1 MAEQKLWQ
9 RWKSLSRLQRWS
21 IIVGC
26 YLLFYTIFGFWILP
40 AIVRSQLE
48 KKLSLT
54 LHRQTTVQEVK
65 INPYTLQ
72 AAVNGF
78 NIQDPGGKEPF
89 VSFDSLQVNLQWV
102 SLFKRA
108 IIVKSFALTNPYS
121 KIILNKDKSFNFSD
135 LSSGNGGAE
144 KAEKKEEEKAAP
156 LLFSINNIDLSGG
169 KIDFE
174 DKVEDVSHHI
184 TDLHIALPFISDL
197 PYEVEIFTKPA
208 FEAVINGT
216 PISMLGESKP
226 FHTSRESEINV
237 NFADIDLTGYLA
249 YLPDNLNFTI
259 KNGRLDLD
267 LSLSFM
273 QHEDG
278 NPAINIQGKAS
289 LREIKVVDRQEQS
302 LLSFPEL
309 TVDIERAHILRK
321 EFHLTKIFW
330 KEPELFVQR
339 GEDGQI
345 NLAGLVTP
353 SSPSGA
359 ESKAAAPA
367 SSSRPLLL
375 EVEAMELAAA
385 TIHFTDRTVS
395 GPLET
400 TLQPVSLQVKDFS
413 TAPDK
418 SAGYNLAVTS
428 ESGEQ
433 VSVGGS
439 FSLDPLKVA
448 ADVGLE
454 NVQLGKYR
462 PYYENALRAQL
473 AADKVKAAAHID
485 YTGTDSILLIS
496 GLGVE
501 LGGFSMTG
509 PDGAGKVVV
518 PDFAVSEAEVNIK
531 DRTVLVG
538 RCASKGAVIPLT
550 RRKDGTINLQDFL
563 VSAPPGEKTA
573 TEEGKKDDAAAP
585 PPAWSVVVKA
595 VDFAEYEVT
604 FTDQVPEEPV
614 VLTMNQLHLAVEN
627 VTTRPGEEC
636 AVDLDLLL
644 NKTGKVKVQG
654 EAGLSPLAL
663 RLDLDLADLPL
674 KSVQPYVEPK
684 LNIIMVDGQ
693 GAVKGKMTLDK
704 PEGGE
709 VAVTFQGEVG
719 SRGFA
724 CLDAKQAEKLLSWH
738 DVEVK
743 KLDVQTSPMRI
754 KAEEI
759 IFNGLSAFVLRN
771 PEGVLNLNTIVRQE
785 AGQEAGQA
793 EPHGAPA
800 PEGKQAEV
808 EIKLVR
814 LANCRVDF
822 ADRSVAPQ
830 FNTTLQQID
839 GSIKGLSSGKDVS
852 AEVNITAKLDQHSP
866 VKVTGS
872 IHPWQEFYTDVTA
885 EFSDIELSPVSP
897 YAIKFIGYP
906 LTKGKLSLNLHYLIQ
921 GKKLTSDNKA
931 FIDQVTLG
939 DYVKNET
946 AANLPVQLAI
956 SLLKNRK
963 GEIDLNIPVSGKLD
977 DPEFSVAGVVFKI
990 LYNLI
995 IKAATSPFSLLGAIF
1010 EGGGEEQYV
1019 QFAAGQARIS
1029 PEAMEV
1035 LVKFAKALYDR
1046 PAIKVDLTGR
1056 VDAAEDGKAL
1066 TQIRFDRLLKV
1077 QKMKDLARKEAAVS
1091 EVDAIEITADEYDR
1105 YLKKAYKAADF
1116 ERPTNFLGMLKDIPP
1131 GEMEKL
1137 LYDHIVITDND
1148 LRNLA
1153 MERAGTVRDVL
1164 IEKGPVEPERIFLI
1178 EPKPGAGGQLG
1189 MRVEIAVK

>member
-1 MAEQKLWQ
+1 MAELKLRQ

-21 IIVGC
+21 IIVTC
-26 YLLFYTIFGFWILP
+26 SLLFYTVFGFWMLP
-40 AIVRSQLE
+40 AIIRSQLE
-48 KKLSLT
+48 KKLSLA
-54 LHRQTTVQEVK
+54 LHRQTTVQQVK
-65 INPYTLQ
+65 LNPYTLQ
-72 AAVNGF
+72 AAVGGF
-78 NIQDPGGKEPF
+78 NIQDADGKEPF

-108 IIVKSFALTNPYS
+108 IIVKSFALSNPYA
-121 KIILNKDKSFNFSD
+121 KIVFNKDNSFNFSD
-135 LSSGNGGAE
+135 LAAGDGSA
-144 KAEKKEEEKAAP
+144 KKEENKEEKKAAP

-174 DKVEDVSHHI
+174 DKVKDVSHHI
-184 TDLHIALPFISDL
+184 TGLHIALPFLSNL
-197 PYEVEIFTKPA
+197 PYEIDIFTKPA
-208 FEAVINGT
+208 FAAVINGT
-216 PISMLGESKP
+216 PINMLGESKP
-226 FHTSRESEINV
+226 FYRTRQSEINV
-237 NFADIDLTGYLA
+237 NSHDINLADYLA
-249 YLPDNLNFTI
+249 YLPENLNFII

-267 LSLSFM
+267 LTLSFIK
-273 QHEDG
+273 HEDG
-278 NPAINIQGKAS
+278 NPALNIQGKAS
-289 LREIKVVDRQEQS
+289 LREIKVVDREQQP
-302 LLSFPEL
+302 LLAFPEL
-309 TVDIERAHILRK
+309 TVDIDRAYILRK
-321 EFHLTKIFW
+321 EFHLAKIIW
-330 KEPELFVQR
+330 REPELFLQR
-339 GEDGQI
+339 EQNGQF
-345 NLAGLVTP
+345 NLAGLV
-353 SSPSGA
+353 SSASPSGA
-359 ESKAAAPA
+359 ESKAAPA
-367 SSSRPLLL
+367 SSPRPLLL
-375 EVEAMELAAA
+375 EVADAELAAA

-395 GPLET
+395 GPLQT
-400 TLQPVSLQVKDFS
+400 TLQPVNLQVKDFS

-418 SAGYNLAVTS
+418 SSGYQLALTS

-433 VSVGGS
+433 VSIGGS

-462 PYYENALRAQL
+462 PYYENALRAEL

-485 YTGTDSILLIS
+485 YAAAGGTLLIS
-496 GLGVE
+496 GLGLE

-509 PDGAGKVVV
+509 PDDAGKVLI
-518 PDFAVSEAEVNIK
+518 PDFSISEAEVNIRDK
-531 DRTVLVG
+531 TVLVG
-538 RCASKGAVIPLT
+538 RCVSKGAVIPLT
-550 RRKDGTINLQDFL
+550 RRKDGAINLQDFL
-563 VSAPPGEKTA
+563 ASALPAEKTA
-573 TEEGKKDDAAAP
+573 AEEGKKDDAAAP
-585 PPAWSVVVKA
+585 QPAWQVAVKS
-595 VDFAEYEVT
+595 VDFTEYEVA
-604 FTDQVPEEPV
+604 FIDQVPEEPV
-614 VLTMNQLHLAVEN
+614 VLTMNQLHLAIEN

-654 EAGLSPLAL
+654 KAGLSPLAL

-704 PEGGE
+704 REGGE
-709 VAVTFQGEVG
+709 VAVTFQGEAG

-724 CLDAKQAEKLLSWH
+724 CLDAKQAEKLLSWQA
-738 DVEVK
+738 VEVK

-754 KAEEI
+754 KAGEI
-759 IFNGLSAFVLRN
+759 VFTGLSAFVLRN
-771 PEGVLNLNTIVRQE
+771 REGVLNLSTIVRQE
-785 AGQEAGQA
+785 AGQA
-793 EPHGAPA
+793 EPHEAPA
-800 PEGKQAEV
+800 AEGKQAEV

-814 LANCRVDF
+814 LANCRIDF

-839 GSIKGLSSGKDVS
+839 GGIKGLATGKDVS

-866 VKVTGS
+866 VKVTGT
-872 IHPWQEFYTDVTA
+872 IRPWQDFYTDVTA
-885 EFSDIELSPVSP
+885 EFTDIELSPVSP

-906 LTKGKLSLNLHYLIQ
+906 LTKGKLNLNLHYLIED
-921 GKKLTSDNKA
+921 GKLTSDNKA
-931 FIDQVTLG
+931 FIDQITLG
-939 DYVKNET
+939 DYVKNKT

-963 GEIDLNIPVSGKLD
+963 GEIDLNIPVSGRLD

-995 IKAATSPFSLLGAIF
+995 VKAATSPFSLLGAIF

-1019 QFAAGQARIS
+1019 QFSAGQARIS

-1035 LVKFAKALYDR
+1035 LAKFAKVLYDR
-1046 PAIKVDLTGR
+1046 PAIKVDLAGQ
-1056 VDAAEDGKAL
+1056 VDPVLDGKAL

-1077 QKMKDLARKEAAVS
+1077 QKMKDLARKETAVS

-1116 ERPTNFLGMLKDIPP
+1116 ERPTNFLGLLKDIPAE
-1131 GEMEKL
+1131 EMEKL
-1137 LYDHIVITDND
+1137 LYDHIVVTDND

-1153 MERAGTVRDVL
+1153 MERAGAVRDVL
-1164 IEKGPVEPERIFLI
+1164 IEKGPVEPGRIFLI
-1178 EPKPGAGGQLG
+1178 EPKSGAGGQLG
-1189 MRVEIAVK
+1189 MRVEITLR